1 MRTGVGCLVDFQHC
15 ILSRSLLCAQ
25 ILPRY
30 IVHFDDMRNPSPLHS
45 SGGALL
51 SSSGGAAAAAAAAA
65 VPAAQQIVNPLVV
78 LWIDADT
85 TRARALSEIV
95 REMNAQVAIEHV
107 TSSAEA
113 RAWLQRDAEAVQ
125 QLVAQRR
132 LRVVNSRHRDGD
144 GDELAG
150 LQWIEWMRGL
160 SGGSAGEPKQ
170 RYDTVPVLLHCTQQ
184 DYPRVSGLHE
194 PTRRVVP
201 VVVTYN
207 EWQVVEF
214 GSFRHERL
222 ASMSAVAAPAGVP
235 LRRGGSGLMAVLR
248 RQPGGMK

>member
-1 MRTGVGCLVDFQHC
+1 
-15 ILSRSLLCAQ
+15 
-25 ILPRY
+25 
-30 IVHFDDMRNPSPLHS
+30 MRNPSPLHS

-51 SSSGGAAAAAAAAA
+51 SSSGGAAAAA

-85 TRARALSEIV
+85 MRARALSEIV
-95 REMNAQVAIEHV
+95 REMNAQVMIEHV

-125 QLVAQRR
+125 QLVAQCR
-132 LRVVNSRHRDGD
+132 LRVVTSRHRDGD

-150 LQWIEWMRGL
+150 LQWIAWMRGL
-160 SGGSAGEPKQ
+160 SGGSADEHKH

-207 EWQVVEF
+207 EWQIVEF

-235 LRRGGSGLMAVLR
+235 LRRGRSGIIGFRRHQGSASSG
-248 RQPGGMK
+248 GGMN

>member
-1 MRTGVGCLVDFQHC
+1 
-15 ILSRSLLCAQ
+15 
-25 ILPRY
+25 
-30 IVHFDDMRNPSPLHS
+30 MRNPSPLHS

-51 SSSGGAAAAAAAAA
+51 SSSGGAAAAA

-107 TSSAEA
+107 TSSVEA

-125 QLVAQRR
+125 KLVAQRR

-150 LQWIEWMRGL
+150 LQWIEWMRG
-160 SGGSAGEPKQ
+160 SQ
-170 RYDTVPVLLHCTQQ
+170 RYDSVPVLLHCTQQ
-184 DYPRVSGLHE
+184 DYPRVSGLTSQHGAWC
-194 PTRRVVP
+194 R
-201 VVVTYN
+201 
-207 EWQVVEF
+207 WW
-214 GSFRHERL
+214 
-222 ASMSAVAAPAGVP
+222 
-235 LRRGGSGLMAVLR
+235 
-248 RQPGGMK
+248 

>member
-30 IVHFDDMRNPSPLHS
+30 IVHFDDVRNPSPLPS

-51 SSSGGAAAAAAAAA
+51 SSSGGAAAAAAA

-95 REMNAQVAIEHV
+95 REMNAQVMIEHV

-125 QLVAQRR
+125 QLVAQCR
-132 LRVVNSRHRDGD
+132 LRVVTSRHRDGD
-144 GDELAG
+144 GDELAEPG
-150 LQWIEWMRGL
+150 EE
-160 SGGSAGEPKQ
+160 SGG
-170 RYDTVPVLLHCTQQ
+170 
-184 DYPRVSGLHE
+184 
-194 PTRRVVP
+194 
-201 VVVTYN
+201 
-207 EWQVVEF
+207 VVED
-214 GSFRHERL
+214 SVPEL
-222 ASMSAVAAPAGVP
+222 AQDADQHDGDRVT
-235 LRRGGSGLMAVLR
+235 
-248 RQPGGMK
+248 KH